1 MTQHRASE
9 RTRALWCYWLLSANP
24 AEGEPFGVAVFLVN
38 TRTDELYIGIQ
49 NARVLRLDP
58 VARDILIEVLA
69 QLRTDAQVRGGTAV
83 ARGIVEEWSN
93 YFTMGEPRFTGLS
106 DDMRV
111 VMARLQ
117 ARL

>member
-1 MTQHRASE
+1 MRLLTQIGQQFTLQLDGLHQG
-9 RTRALWCYWLLSANP
+9 ALRIAQ
-24 AEGEPFGVAVFLVN
+24 N
-38 TRTDELYIGIQ
+38 T
-49 NARVLRLDP
+49 RVLRLDP